1 MTNLTS
7 IGYAIARGIVEELKL
22 KLELQPTA
30 STSNQ
35 CQEGFDW
42 GGQGNAFLG
51 ALKKKLYKFNKKTIP
66 S

>member
-51 ALKKKLYKFNKKTIP
+51 ALKP